1 MGNHTVNK
9 SDSKKIGKAAQI
21 GDETILTCMSVFERL
36 KEETIKDWELE
47 AKGKAHIVVLQNLK
61 GQDKT
66 LYSVF
71 KAYDGGN
78 PNKKLIKD
86 LNQKEDMTH

>member
-9 SDSKKIGKAAQI
+9 SESKKIGKAAQI
-21 GDETILTCMSVFERL
+21 GDETILTCMSVFERI

-47 AKGKAHIVVLQNLK
+47 AKGKANIVVLQDLK
-61 GQDKT
+61 GKDKS

-78 PNKKLIKD
+78 PNKKPIKD
-86 LNQKEDMTH
+86 SSKKEDITH